1 VSPIS
6 GLVLTEVLDANLGT
20 LLFLRCVGY
29 CFYGLDYTFFRG
41 YSIPFR
47 GFWFMMGVMSRR
59 RPRPTPQPV
68 ELTPGDKFWGA
79 TFDPRSGFQAGTKPM
94 SETAKQAQML
104 TSFLN
109 PLATVTEKALA
120 GETPKFSDYATDAGF
135 LAASFIPFVGPGLKA
150 GGQAA
155 KTGAGLTVTGT
166 GDAGRLSALVR
177 RLNKSEDVGDFITPE
192 SMSNMRRPNDA
203 FEGLYRPGAQS
214 FDHSSVPTPASPY
227 TFGLVPTEKLAPLRE
242 FDRWN
247 ELTEVAEGTVKRG
260 RGNVK
265 QLMDH
270 LGSGGKLSDPLSVS
284 YFPETGA
291 GYLAE
296 GNHRLAMAQQLGLEQ
311 LPLQVWRNSG
321 ALGRSGVGRNIGD
334 LDTNQLAKNQFSDF
348 LDSVGPY
355 YVPPVMHP
363 YLLKYFQQ

>member
-1 VSPIS
+1 MASVVS
-6 GLVLTEVLDANLGT
+6 
-20 LLFLRCVGY
+20 R
-29 CFYGLDYTFFRG
+29 
-41 YSIPFR
+41 R
-47 GFWFMMGVMSRR
+47 GFYIYFRWVKVFLVGGWCTLGVGFMMVSMSKRQ
-59 RPRPTPQPV
+59 PRPTPKPV
-68 ELTPGDKFWGA
+68 PPTQSLTPGDKFWGA

-104 TSFLN
+104 TNFFN
-109 PLATVTEKALA
+109 PLATVTDKALS
-120 GETPKFSDYATDAGF
+120 GQTPKFSDYATDAGF
-135 LAASFIPFVGPGLKA
+135 LAAGLIPFVGPGLRA

-177 RLNKSEDVGDFITPE
+177 RLNKSDDVGDFITPE

-227 TFGLVPTEKLAPLRE
+227 TFGLVPTEKIAPLRE
-242 FDRWN
+242 FDRM
-247 ELTEVAEGTVKRG
+247 AEAAGVSHRG
-260 RGNVK
+260 PDNVRR
-265 QLMDH
+265 LMDH
-270 LGSGGKLSDPLSVS
+270 LSQGGKLDDPLSVS
-284 YFPETGA
+284 YFPETGT

-311 LPLQVWRNSG
+311 LPLQVWRTPGVNWDKP
-321 ALGRSGVGRNIGD
+321 GVGRNIGP
-334 LDTNQLAKNQFSDF
+334 LDVNQLARNQFSDF
-348 LDSVGPY
+348 PVSVGPY
-355 YVPPVMHP
+355 YVPPTMHP